1 MKNILI
7 IFSLLFINEKLF
19 SQNPNNFNID
29 NSKYMNQPLRILLN
43 DLPISNFKYTIVFN
57 TNSTNGDNHFTFYY
71 TDIKTTDSL
80 IFKARKTPKFI
91 RIKVKEIIN
100 INHEYRQQ
108 LRSRSWNEIDTR
120 YFGNLTIIGI
130 EQN

>member
-1 MKNILI
+1 MTEIWIL
-7 IFSLLFINEKLF
+7 
-19 SQNPNNFNID
+19 Q
-29 NSKYMNQPLRILLN
+29 
-43 DLPISNFKYTIVFN
+43 
-57 TNSTNGDNHFTFYY
+57 NSTIA
-71 TDIKTTDSL
+71 DIKLSIL
-80 IFKARKTPKFI
+80 
-91 RIKVKEIIN
+91 KVKEIIN